1 MIVLR
6 NRGVQ
11 HTLTFVGGFKGE
23 EIAGL
28 DELSNKHGIYVAF
41 LCKPCD
47 DGDCYECLQIVY
59 IGKAEGTNNLRKR
72 ITEHVNN
79 DQSNWEQNFCE
90 EGELI
95 VYCYAVYEEN
105 LHDIEAAL
113 IYKNQPLANTQNKD
127 KYNGYEY
134 FISINCEGDIGGLT
148 NVCRAFKLVKGGL

>member
-11 HTLTFVGGFKGE
+11 HTLTFIGGFKGN

-28 DELSNKHGIYVAF
+28 DDISDKQGIYVAF
-41 LCKPCD
+41 SCKPREEG
-47 DGDCYECLQIVY
+47 DGYECKQIVY

-72 ITEHVNN
+72 ISEHVND
-79 DQSNWEQNFCE
+79 DQAGWEENYCE

-95 VYCYAVYEEN
+95 VYCFAVYEEN

-127 KYNGYEY
+127 KYNGNEY
-134 FISINCEGDIGGLT
+134 FVSINCVGDIGNLIET
-148 NVCRAFKLVKGGL
+148 CRVFKLISGGR